1 MNRWTVYGRHGQQV
15 YHLHIFDMLGIFLTG
30 MVLQNTLKND
40 LSTVLCSVCSCPFFD
55 SHTHLGFAFLAY
67 LVGGKLSL
75 FPTREISRYFWDI
88 LTLTMEVGITKQHY
102 KCNVEMESFTLISVF
117 LCFFVHGGDKTNSF
131 ANARVRSK
139 YSSIHF
145 EITQAVD
152 FFIII
157 LYRS

>member
-40 LSTVLCSVCSCPFFD
+40 LSTVLCSFCSCPFFD